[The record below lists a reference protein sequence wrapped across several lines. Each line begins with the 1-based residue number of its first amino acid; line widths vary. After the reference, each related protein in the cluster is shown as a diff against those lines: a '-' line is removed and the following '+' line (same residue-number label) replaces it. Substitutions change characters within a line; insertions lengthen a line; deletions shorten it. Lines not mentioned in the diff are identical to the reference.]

1 MPENKVR
8 ESDNLTHADGCD
20 SLKAALLVLLENVD
34 SRFSLPQAIFF
45 LEVAV
50 GSMRGRDPTYTEV
63 KASFGEAFSSGLN
76 SSYTTLL
83 VPDSKSS
90 ERGLGFIA
98 RKSNPNDLREKILTL
113 TPEGRTVVAQMIA
126 AMGA

>member
-1 MPENKVR
+1 MSNSKV
-8 ESDNLTHADGCD
+8 SIADPLAEANGCD
-20 SLKAALLVLLENVD
+20 KLKSALLVLLENVD

-50 GSMRGRDPTYTEV
+50 SSMRGRDPTYSEV
-63 KASFGEAFSSGLN
+63 KASFGEVFSSGLN

-113 TPEGRTVVAQMIA
+113 TPEGRAVVAKMIEA
-126 AMGA
+126 IGD